1 MHFGCVVHPG
11 HKCRSMSQSKVLEQN
26 LMLTSK
32 EKILKR
38 EKIKNGLGS
47 QREKI
52 IFPLLFLNVCDTKKK
67 KKTKKA
73 SPPMGFSICRVGKV
87 ISYSKEKK
95 EQFPFNGVPFLFCY
109 RHATIRTTSMNDCNV
124 DSFNV

>member
-67 KKTKKA
+67 KKRK
-73 SPPMGFSICRVGKV
+73 
-87 ISYSKEKK
+87 
-95 EQFPFNGVPFLFCY
+95 
-109 RHATIRTTSMNDCNV
+109 RHLLPWALVSVALER
-124 DSFNV
+124 

>member
-47 QREKI
+47 QWEKI
-52 IFPLLFLNVCDTKKK
+52 LFPLLFLNVCDTKKK
-67 KKTKKA
+67 KKNEK
-73 SPPMGFSICRVGKV
+73 G
-87 ISYSKEKK
+87 ISSH
-95 EQFPFNGVPFLFCY
+95 GL
-109 RHATIRTTSMNDCNV
+109 
-124 DSFNV
+124 